1 MRTVSEEVYRALSSK
16 SRSEIV
22 KLLYSKPLGINE
34 LAEKLQLRPI
44 TVRHHINSLLDA
56 NLLESYEERSGIPG
70 RPKTN
75 YRIAKSLPIVSFPQ
89 RRYLTL
95 SSLLIDVLQSEL
107 GTNEVKKILGKAGRD
122 MGTQTVN
129 ELEQKNKIEKWT
141 LKEFEEI
148 FVEYLREAGAEPEV
162 TEKTEKKITY
172 RLHNC
177 IFFELATKSPDLMC
191 DVLHKQFQ
199 KGVSNTMG
207 KHVKEKQTS
216 CMGHDDDYCE
226 HVVEFE
232 ARTQTGR
239 C

>member
-16 SRSEIV
+16 SRIEII
-22 KLLYSKPLGINE
+22 KLLYNKPLSIDE

-44 TVRHHINSLLDA
+44 TVRHHIHSLVDA

-70 RPKTN
+70 RPKTY
-75 YRIAKSLPIVSFPQ
+75 YRIAESLPIVSFPQ

-95 SSLLIDVLQSEL
+95 SSLLIAVLQSEL
-107 GTNEVKKILGKAGRD
+107 GTDGAKKILSKAGRE

-129 ELEQKNKIEKWT
+129 ELEQKNKIKQWT
-141 LKEFEEI
+141 PKEFEEI
-148 FVEYLREAGAEPEV
+148 FVKYLREAGAEPEV
-162 TEKTEKKITY
+162 TEKTEKKVTY

-207 KHVKEKQTS
+207 RHVKEIQTS
-216 CMGHDDDYCE
+216 CMGHGDAYCE
-226 HVVEFE
+226 HVVEFD
-232 ARTQTGR
+232 ARTLTR
-239 C
+239 TR